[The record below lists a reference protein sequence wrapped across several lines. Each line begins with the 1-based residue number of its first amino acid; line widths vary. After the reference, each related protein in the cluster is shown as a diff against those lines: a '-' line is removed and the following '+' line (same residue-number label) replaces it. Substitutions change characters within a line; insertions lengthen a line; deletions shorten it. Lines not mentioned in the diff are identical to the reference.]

1 MEVFAAA
8 ARKIQ
13 FVQLFIREGRE
24 ISGYEGVIGKINAMK
39 IRIVIF
45 EKKVPFQI
53 ETLRYSRLAKLSLSF
68 KY

>member
-13 FVQLFIREGRE
+13 FVQLFITEGRE
-24 ISGYEGVIGKINAMK
+24 ISGYEGMIGKMNAMK

-45 EKKVPFQI
+45 EKKVPFRI

>member
-1 MEVFAAA
+1 MEVFAA

-13 FVQLFIREGRE
+13 FARLNIREGRE
-24 ISGYEGVIGKINAMK
+24 ISGYEGMIGKMNAMK

-45 EKKVPFQI
+45 EKKVPFKI